1 MSSVER
7 GDLSDPLR
15 RIEGK
20 KLDPLHETRAQRQE
34 SNRPDQSALSDR
46 IQVSSLAL
54 ELRSF
59 TERALALPEVRA
71 ERIAQIK
78 AAINDGAFNPSSS
91 EIARS
96 ILSRTPD
103 QALF

>member
-7 GDLSDPLR
+7 GGLSDPLHR
-15 RIEGK
+15 AEGK
-20 KLDPLHETRAQRQE
+20 RPDPLRETRVQHQE
-34 SNRPDQSALSDR
+34 SNRLDPSAPTDR

-59 TERALALPEVRA
+59 TERALALPEVRS

-96 ILSRTPD
+96 LLSRTPD